1 VFVFVDSDVHVP
13 AGWLGSLVA
22 PLEDP
27 TVGATTGYRWFLSD
41 RMTFATEMRSAWN
54 ASIAS
59 ALGPDTGSNFC
70 WGGSMAIRRD
80 VFEKMNIRDKW
91 LGTLSDDFA
100 VTRAMNEAKLP
111 IVFVPPAMPV
121 TKTRC
126 TSGEFLEFTTRQMK
140 ITRVNAP
147 NLWIMS
153 LFGSAVFNAVLVAAF
168 LIVILSRSNSLVVW
182 AALATLLLVIAFSV
196 GKAWLR
202 LSAVGLALPEYA
214 PDLNRQFWTQNTL
227 WLLVPAVF
235 FYNSAAALFSRR
247 MTWRGITYELK
258 SPNET
263 VIITD

>member
-1 VFVFVDSDVHVP
+1 
-13 AGWLGSLVA
+13 
-22 PLEDP
+22 
-27 TVGATTGYRWFLSD
+27 
-41 RMTFATEMRSAWN
+41 
-54 ASIAS
+54 
-59 ALGPDTGSNFC
+59 
-70 WGGSMAIRRD
+70 
-80 VFEKMNIRDKW
+80 
-91 LGTLSDDFA
+91 
-100 VTRAMNEAKLP
+100 MNEAKLP
-111 IVFVPPAMPV
+111 IVFVPAAMPV

-126 TSGEFLEFTTRQMK
+126 TFGEFLEFTTRQMK
-140 ITRVNAP
+140 ITRDNAP
-147 NLWIMS
+147 NLWLIS

-182 AALATLLLVIAFSV
+182 VALATLLLVTVFSV

-202 LSAVGLALPEYA
+202 LSAVSLALPEYA
-214 PDLNRQFWTQNTL
+214 LDVKRQFWTQNTL